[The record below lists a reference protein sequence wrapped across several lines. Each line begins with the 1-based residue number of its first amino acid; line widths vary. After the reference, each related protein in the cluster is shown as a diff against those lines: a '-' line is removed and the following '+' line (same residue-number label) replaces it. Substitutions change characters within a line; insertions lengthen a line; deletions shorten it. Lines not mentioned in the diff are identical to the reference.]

1 MLRSIGKLSREF
13 VIQKYGTK
21 VRRYGWHSA
30 VSRGWPFPVLKYKYI
45 FQAILS
51 NSSRKLLWFEIAK
64 MLIAV
69 LENETYRV
77 VHCRV
82 ARCASRDVRRS
93 QRKTAQRSWSCIPT
107 AWCRGRNITSAS
119 SSCTA
124 TYGVCLDEFIY

>member
-21 VRRYGWHSA
+21 VRRYKWHSA

-51 NSSRKLLWFEIAK
+51 KSSRKLLWFEIAK

-77 VHCRV
+77 VHCCVRQVCVEGCAEITEKDCAAFMELHPDCVVSWKEHYKRV
-82 ARCASRDVRRS
+82 
-93 QRKTAQRSWSCIPT
+93 
-107 AWCRGRNITSAS
+107 
-119 SSCTA
+119 
-124 TYGVCLDEFIY
+124 E